1 MEKPCLHIVGI
12 LEGNQVDE
20 DDLPQKLKNS
30 ANVWNRHADTVNSL
44 YGYVGDKAKKND
56 YKPADFLDA
65 IRGMMGAKFKF
76 CPYCGEKIGW
86 AKIKRDL

>member
-12 LEGNQVDE
+12 LEGSQVDE
-20 DDLPQKLKNS
+20 DELPQRLKIS

-56 YKPADFLDA
+56 
-65 IRGMMGAKFKF
+65 
-76 CPYCGEKIGW
+76 
-86 AKIKRDL
+86 